1 MLKRRRSTEF
11 GLGEIMADI
20 YKQHSRKMYSCVS
33 VMWPSSFILFLG
45 LSQNTA
51 LRDNTSTGCTFCRG
65 GYLSRDILVA
75 PLIQSSLFSFVRD
88 CNGRTPLH
96 FAAACGHVGILNG
109 LLQVVGSGVHMDNHG
124 YTPLHWACFN
134 GTS

>member
-1 MLKRRRSTEF
+1 M
-11 GLGEIMADI
+11 
-20 YKQHSRKMYSCVS
+20 HHWS
-33 VMWPSSFILFLG
+33 VTLFLTFMS
-45 LSQNTA
+45 LSV
-51 LRDNTSTGCTFCRG
+51 F
-65 GYLSRDILVA
+65 
-75 PLIQSSLFSFVRD
+75 RD

-134 GTS
+134 GKN